1 MKKALPT
8 SRPSRGRADLKR
20 LRRPLSDAEIEQS
33 SPPELANLEALWGQ
47 VAKVTGIL
55 APAKRAISLRVDEDV
70 LAWFK
75 QTSGRYQTKINDVLR
90 AYMEFEVESAALVAA
105 ARPRKRPGRHTA

>member
-1 MKKALPT
+1 
-8 SRPSRGRADLKR
+8 
-20 LRRPLSDAEIEQS
+20 
-33 SPPELANLEALWGQ
+33 
-47 VAKVTGIL
+47 
-55 APAKRAISLRVDEDV
+55 V